1 MHLTQEYKKML
12 APEETIRF
20 LQELVQIPS
29 INGQEEA
36 IGLYLHDFF
45 QKHGWESTVYE
56 VEPHRPAVVV
66 LLHGKHP
73 GKTVMFTTHYDTHV
87 VDNMEI
93 PPFTPDIRD
102 FLLYGRGSCD
112 AKGSIAAMIMS
123 ALLLWR
129 SGEDFSGTLMLAFV
143 PDEEYL
149 NKGTTWLMEHG
160 VTADIAVVG
169 EPTRM
174 DVGFGHRGCTH
185 LDVITKGKA
194 YHSAYPERGI
204 NAIEKMAS
212 VITHLRNDFFPS
224 YEDRTH
230 PFLGHPVINLG
241 IITGGTRIHTV
252 ADSCTASFLRRDLP
266 GETTEQILAEIQ
278 EYVDSL
284 KTQDPGL
291 AAEVKLSTIQQR
303 IRLPFFIDPDHPL
316 VQAMSDSYCHITG
329 KEGRKSVMNYYCDA
343 SILCTEHNIPTIIFG
358 PGDIHVAHS
367 SLEYIDIRDL
377 CDAAYIYADFALS
390 QLTDNTAPEEKEPSV

>member
-1 MHLTQEYKKML
+1 M
-12 APEETIRF
+12 
-20 LQELVQIPS
+20 
-29 INGQEEA
+29 
-36 IGLYLHDFF
+36 
-45 QKHGWESTVYE
+45 
-56 VEPHRPAVVV
+56 
-66 LLHGKHP
+66 
-73 GKTVMFTTHYDTHV
+73 
-87 VDNMEI
+87 
-93 PPFTPDIRD
+93 
-102 FLLYGRGSCD
+102 
-112 AKGSIAAMIMS
+112 
-123 ALLLWR
+123 
-129 SGEDFSGTLMLAFV
+129 
-143 PDEEYL
+143 
-149 NKGTTWLMEHG
+149 
-160 VTADIAVVG
+160 
-169 EPTRM
+169 
-174 DVGFGHRGCTH
+174 
-185 LDVITKGKA
+185 
-194 YHSAYPERGI
+194 
-204 NAIEKMAS
+204 
-212 VITHLRNDFFPS
+212 
-224 YEDRTH
+224 
-230 PFLGHPVINLG
+230 
-241 IITGGTRIHTV
+241 

-343 SILCTEHNIPTIIFG
+343 SIICTEHNIPTIIFG